1 MDLKLKGKVVL
12 ITGGSKG
19 IGLACA
25 RGFAAEGARVAIVG
39 RNAATLA
46 AAAAELAAEGH
57 TVLTHAADL
66 ADPAAAP
73 AMVAAVEAALGP
85 VDILVNSAGAAVRT
99 APQELTAAAFHAA
112 MDAKYFTYVH
122 AMQAVL
128 EGMLARG
135 RGVIVNIAGTGGK
148 VPNPIHLP
156 GSAANASLMNLSAG
170 LATTWGSRGIRVNAI
185 NPGSTFTGRVQG
197 ALEAQSKMTGRPT
210 ADLLRDSEARIPL
223 GRYARPEEVADVT
236 LFLASARAS
245 YVTGVILTMDGGVHP
260 MVV

>member
-1 MDLKLKGKVVL
+1 MDLKLKGRVVL

-25 RGFAAEGARVAIVG
+25 RGFAVEGACVAIVG

-46 AAAAELAAEGH
+46 AAAAKLAAEGH

-66 ADPAAAP
+66 VDPSAAP

-85 VDILVNSAGAAVRT
+85 VDVLVNSAGAAVRT

-135 RGVIVNIAGTGGK
+135 HGVIVNIAGTGGK

-170 LATTWGSRGIRVNAI
+170 LAATWGSRGIRVNAI

-236 LFLASARAS
+236 LFLASERAS
-245 YVTGVILTMDGGVHP
+245 YVTGVILTMDGGVNP

>member
-1 MDLKLKGKVVL
+1 
-12 ITGGSKG
+12 
-19 IGLACA
+19 
-25 RGFAAEGARVAIVG
+25 
-39 RNAATLA
+39 
-46 AAAAELAAEGH
+46 AAEGH

-135 RGVIVNIAGTGGK
+135 HGVIVNIAGTGGK

-236 LFLASARAS
+236 LFLASERAS

>member
-135 RGVIVNIAGTGGK
+135 HGVIVNIAGTGGK

-236 LFLASARAS
+236 LFLASERAS